1 MGGALTDDDAD
12 TGHDPDGTRLPIK
25 IDATSNGE
33 FLPRPLPPANVE
45 ANLRALAQATVNARR
60 LGKRRREFL
69 VSASGA
75 ATTLLAFNEVA
86 AAVGK
91 RGSSYVLP
99 WEAGLDEAAAKDA
112 LDGDEFI
119 FDIQGHHVG
128 SIESWREGK
137 PLYEGR
143 HRFRAFAPQYACDY
157 READPELGQIACLN
171 GDAYVKEVFLDSDT
185 DIAVLSFGPA
195 PNNEMM
201 PQYSEGA
208 ETVRLVEAL
217 GTTQRLLVHG
227 RCMPTFAQD
236 LALMEETAARWPI
249 AAWKTYTQ
257 HGPDD
262 TGYFL
267 DDELGQAFIEK
278 IRKIGNKRLAVHKGL
293 PFLQYKNNLKYASS
307 RDVGPAAR
315 ANPDITFMIYH
326 SGYDMQM
333 REGPYARNSGSGV
346 DDLITSLLDAGL
358 TAGSNHNVYAELGS
372 TWRYL
377 MRDADQAAH
386 VIGKLLKYVGADRVL
401 WGTDSIW
408 YGSPQDQ
415 IMAFRAFQIS
425 DEFQEKYGYPR
436 ITPEIR
442 AKVFGLNGAA
452 AYGLSPELVRKST
465 AIDPVG
471 KARQAYR
478 HRPDPSFLTY
488 GPKDRRSFLR
498 LLAQNDR

>member
-1 MGGALTDDDAD
+1 MAGRESQF
-12 TGHDPDGTRLPIK
+12 DPDGTRLPIK
-25 IDATSNGE
+25 IDSTSNGE
-33 FLPRPLPPANVE
+33 FLPRPLSPAARE
-45 ANLRALAQATVNARR
+45 ANRRALLDCDAAARK
-60 LGKRRREFL
+60 LGRHRRDFL
-69 VSASGA
+69 ISASGA
-75 ATTLLAFNEVA
+75 ATTLMAFNDVA
-86 AAVGK
+86 AATGQ
-91 RGSSYVLP
+91 RGSRYVLP
-99 WEAGLDEAAAKDA
+99 WEAKFEEAAASEA

-128 SIESWREGK
+128 TLQSWREGG

-143 HRFRAFAPQYACDY
+143 HRFQMFAPQYGCDY
-157 READPELGQIACLN
+157 RGADPELGQIDCLN

-195 PNNEMM
+195 PGNEMM

-208 ETVRLVEAL
+208 ATVKLVEAL

-227 RCMPTFAQD
+227 RCMPTYPAD
-236 LALMEETAARWPI
+236 LEQMEETAAKWPI
-249 AAWKTYTQ
+249 SAWKTYTQ
-257 HGPDD
+257 HGPGD
-262 TGYFL
+262 TGFFL
-267 DDELGQAFIEK
+267 DDDLGRAFIEK

-293 PFLQYKNNLKYASS
+293 PFLQYKENLKYAGS
-307 RDVGPAAR
+307 RDVGPAAKLF
-315 ANPDITFMIYH
+315 PDVTFMIYH
-326 SGYDMQM
+326 AGYDMTKP
-333 REGPYARNSGSGV
+333 EGPYARNSGSGV
-346 DDLITSLLDAGL
+346 DDLITSLLDSGL
-358 TAGSNHNVYAELGS
+358 VAGSGHNVYAELGS

-386 VIGKLLKYVGADRVL
+386 VIGKLLKYIGPDRVL

-425 DEFQEKYGYPR
+425 DEFQQKYGYPR

-465 AIDPVG
+465 AVDPVG
-471 KARQAYR
+471 QVKRAYAEER
-478 HRPDPSFLTY
+478 DPSFLTY
-488 GPKDRRSFLR
+488 GPRNRREFFK
-498 LLAQNDR
+498 LLAESER